1 MGEILLETPRLTVI
15 CHFNYSCILNQC
27 KHMLFKFGKIIAVK
41 FSNDKSHYKITTLS
55 APLENYVLP

>member
-41 FSNDKSHYKITTLS
+41 FSNDNVVGSVGKLCLAVTT
-55 APLENYVLP
+55 